1 MSSGRLPSIVSAD
14 CVHPHQPKACPRS
27 HGRDHGL
34 WQAARGQAKRFL
46 EPFCPATCQKK
57 ESHPKP
63 RGCGNGRQRQTAR
76 ALINRHSWCMLRR
89 SVRAGRGRSAVVEL
103 AGLAHVQRS
112 RAHQAHVALADVPQL
127 RQLIEARLAKPWTQA
142 RQARGVGRAGT
153 GAERV
158 STGQPTSRAAAETAT
173 SMSRL
178 IARPAGLISLPRPVD
193 RPPSPVRVRRDR
205 SPRKRFRTA
214 LAARA
219 PPSRRACTPDGPI
232 Q

>member
-1 MSSGRLPSIVSAD
+1 MAGSARSGKKVPGTFLPCYLPEERVTPEATR
-14 CVHPHQPKACPRS
+14 V
-27 HGRDHGL
+27 
-34 WQAARGQAKRFL
+34 WQRAATPDREGPDL
-46 EPFCPATCQKK
+46 T
-57 ESHPKP
+57 
-63 RGCGNGRQRQTAR
+63 
-76 ALINRHSWCMLRR
+76 NRHSWCMLRR

-112 RAHQAHVALADVPQL
+112 RAHQAHVALEGVPQL

-158 STGQPTSRAAAETAT
+158 GTGQPTSRAAAETAT